1 MAADGEAGGAV
12 ADRIADELA
21 RLGGP
26 ARRRV
31 TDTLHQLGAIDR
43 AVYAAIAG
51 VPSPGL
57 DQAMRRLS
65 GSANKSRLW
74 LAIAAGIAL
83 TGQDGRRA
91 AVRGVLAVAVTS
103 AVVNLGLKSLAP
115 RRRPD
120 RVGVGVP
127 DARYVPMPS
136 STSFPSGHS
145 ASAFA
150 FATAISRD
158 SPWLVI
164 AIQFLAGAVA
174 YSRVHT
180 GVHYPGDT
188 VAGALI
194 GAGTGQAVSS
204 LFDRALA
211 RRRS

>member
-1 MAADGEAGGAV
+1 MAADREAGEAV

-51 VPSPGL
+51 VPSPSL

-65 GSANKSRLW
+65 GSANNSRLW

-103 AVVNLGLKSLAP
+103 AVVNLGLKALAP
-115 RRRPD
+115 R
-120 RVGVGVP
+120 
-127 DARYVPMPS
+127 
-136 STSFPSGHS
+136 
-145 ASAFA
+145 
-150 FATAISRD
+150 
-158 SPWLVI
+158 
-164 AIQFLAGAVA
+164 
-174 YSRVHT
+174 
-180 GVHYPGDT
+180 
-188 VAGALI
+188 
-194 GAGTGQAVSS
+194 
-204 LFDRALA
+204 
-211 RRRS
+211 